1 MSLFS
6 IVLKSQITFSP
17 FAILRSARRTIFQLR
32 VFGNSLTK
40 TIFFRE
46 TIGQISF
53 LKSKFNLEIIS
64 SSFFESFHFKT
75 KNQTKASPVIS
86 SETQTTAHS
95 AIYSSVA
102 ITSST
107 SEIPIL

>member
-17 FAILRSARRTIFQLR
+17 FAMLRSARRTIFQLR

-40 TIFFRE
+40 IIFFRE

-53 LKSKFNLEIIS
+53 LKSEFNLEIIS

-95 AIYSSVA
+95 AIHSSVA

>member
-1 MSLFS
+1 
-6 IVLKSQITFSP
+6 VLKSHSISFH
-17 FAILRSARRTIFQLR
+17 FARFLSTLRTIFPLL
-32 VFGNSLTK
+32 VFGNSEIIK
-40 TIFFRE
+40 IFLSE

-53 LKSKFNLEIIS
+53 LKSEFSLEIIS

-95 AIYSSVA
+95 AIHSSVA